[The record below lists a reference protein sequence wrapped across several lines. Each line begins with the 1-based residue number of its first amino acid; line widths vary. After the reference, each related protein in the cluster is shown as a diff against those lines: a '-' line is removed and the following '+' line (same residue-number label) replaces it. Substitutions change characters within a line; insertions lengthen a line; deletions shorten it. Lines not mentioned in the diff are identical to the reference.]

1 MAATFSGRKCIIM
14 EEKIIE
20 LLKKKRDYL
29 SGEEISSQLRISRQ
43 ALWRH
48 IQSLK
53 DLGYDIAAVP
63 HLGYRLESSPDKLFD
78 FEVKYGLNTKILGR
92 KILYFDSL
100 SSTMDMAAQLGM
112 NGASEGTVILAEAQT
127 KGRGRLGRAW
137 FSPKRKGLYLS
148 LILRPVIL
156 PTQASIL
163 TLLSAVSICEAL
175 KQTTGLV
182 PQIKWPNDILINNK
196 KLGGILT
203 QIIAETDKINFV
215 IIGIGINV
223 NNDKKS
229 LILGATS
236 LREQKK
242 ERVNCT
248 ILLQEILRKL
258 EANYLSLIKSGSNS
272 IIDKWRQHN
281 ITLGRRVKVY
291 CQNREIE
298 GEAIDIDADGGLLV
312 RKDSGLTEKVISG
325 DVVHCR

>member
-1 MAATFSGRKCIIM
+1 M

-29 SGEEISSQLRISRQ
+29 SGEEISNQLKISRQ
-43 ALWRH
+43 ALWKH

-53 DLGYDIAAVP
+53 DIGYDIAAVP

-78 FEVKYGLNTKILGR
+78 FEVRYGLNTRILGR

-100 SSTMDMAAQLGM
+100 GSTMDMALQLGM
-112 NGASEGTVILAEAQT
+112 NGASEGTVILAETQS
-127 KGRGRLGRAW
+127 KGRGRLGRTW

-148 LILRPVIL
+148 LILRPDIL

-175 KQTTGLV
+175 KQTAGLD
-182 PQIKWPNDILINNK
+182 PQIKWPNDVLINNK

-223 NNDKKS
+223 NNDRKT
-229 LILGATS
+229 LISGTTS

-242 ERVNCT
+242 EYVNR
-248 ILLQEILRKL
+248 ISLLQEILRKL
-258 EANYLSLIKSGSNS
+258 EANYLNLIKRGSNS
-272 IIDKWRQHN
+272 IVDKWRRHN
-281 ITLGRRVKVY
+281 ITLGKRVKVY
-291 CQNREIE
+291 CQNRHIE
-298 GEAIDIDADGGLLV
+298 GEALDIDADGGLLI
-312 RKDSGLTEKVISG
+312 RKDSGLTERVMSG